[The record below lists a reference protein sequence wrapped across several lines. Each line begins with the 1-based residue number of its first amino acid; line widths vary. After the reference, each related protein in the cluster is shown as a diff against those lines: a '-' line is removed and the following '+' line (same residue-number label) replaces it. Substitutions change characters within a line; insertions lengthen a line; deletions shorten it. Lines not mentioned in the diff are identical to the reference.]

1 MDDIEAIK
9 QLTARYNRAFDSKDF
24 EGFLATWTEDGFFE
38 RSNAGRS
45 YRGTEQLREM
55 LATFDVRGRHVTSD
69 YIVEVDGDSAHQA
82 CYLTYLD
89 VADDFRVALFGD
101 YSDDLVRTADGWRFR
116 ARRLQIDLP

>member
-9 QLTARYNRAFDSKDF
+9 QLTARYNRAFDTKDF
-24 EGFLATWTEDGFFE
+24 EAFLATWTEDGFFE
-38 RSNAGRS
+38 RSNAQRS
-45 YRGTEQLREM
+45 YRGIEQLREM

-69 YIVEVDGDSAHQA
+69 YIVEVDGDNAHQA

-89 VADDFRVALFGD
+89 VENDFGVALFGD

-116 ARRLQIDLP
+116 ARRLRVDLP